1 MRKNKAHLI
10 SLTHVRGR
18 AVLKIAIAI
27 IFASL
32 MGLSAPE
39 VHAQASQGFPD
50 ARMRD
55 FERQRACEQNLPT
68 CLPQIRQQM
77 EKRRENQMWM
87 SAMII
92 GVLVII
98 GLLIV
103 RAHNKKKLEDKQMLA
118 RSRQTAR
125 GRKSKDS
132 SSNGDDPFDT
142 GPRRSKLER
151 PPGFGGR

>member
-1 MRKNKAHLI
+1 M
-10 SLTHVRGR
+10 
-18 AVLKIAIAI
+18 KIAIAI
-27 IFASL
+27 VFATL

-39 VHAQASQGFPD
+39 VYAQASQGFPD

-68 CLPQIRQQM
+68 CLPQIRRQM
-77 EKRRENQMWM
+77 EQRRANQMWI
-87 SAMII
+87 STMIF
-92 GVLVII
+92 GVLVVV

-103 RAHNKKKLEDKQMLA
+103 RAHNKKQLEEKQMLA
-118 RSRQTAR
+118 RSRQAAR
-125 GRKSKDS
+125 GRKQKDS
-132 SSNGDDPFDT
+132 SSNDDDPFDR

>member
-1 MRKNKAHLI
+1 M
-10 SLTHVRGR
+10 
-18 AVLKIAIAI
+18 KIAII
-27 IFASL
+27 IVFASL

-39 VHAQASQGFPD
+39 AYAQASQGFPD

-68 CLPQIRQQM
+68 CLPQIRRQM
-77 EKRRENQMWM
+77 EERRANQMWM
-87 SAMII
+87 SAMIV
-92 GVLVII
+92 GVLVVI

-103 RAHNKKKLEDKQMLA
+103 RAHNKKKSEDKQILA

-125 GRKSKDS
+125 GRKQKSS
-132 SSNGDDPFDT
+132 SSNDDDPFDT

-151 PPGFGGR
+151 PPRFGDR